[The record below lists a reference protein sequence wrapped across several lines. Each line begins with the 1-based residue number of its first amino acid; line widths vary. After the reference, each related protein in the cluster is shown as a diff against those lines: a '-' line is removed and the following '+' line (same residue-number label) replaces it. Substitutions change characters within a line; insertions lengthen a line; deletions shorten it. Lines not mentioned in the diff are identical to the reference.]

1 MCKRA
6 YMSVSSANWKEE
18 LQKYIGPDNLPEM
31 YGGNRR
37 EPDAECS
44 DYVSAPRRI
53 PHFSLS
59 PSLHSTPLVLTLLP
73 HSSHPLSF
81 YPHTSFHPYC
91 TLYLSP
97 FSPHCSLALTR
108 LPIPHPHPHHTSSPH
123 CRSALAGIFP
133 MSTTCQ
139 T

>member
-81 YPHTSFHPYC
+81 YPHTSSLTLTALSTSHPSPLTVLLPSPDSLSL
-91 TLYLSP
+91 TLTLTTL
-97 FSPHCSLALTR
+97 PHLTVDLHWR
-108 LPIPHPHPHHTSSPH
+108 GYS
-123 CRSALAGIFP
+123 
-133 MSTTCQ
+133 Q
-139 T
+139 